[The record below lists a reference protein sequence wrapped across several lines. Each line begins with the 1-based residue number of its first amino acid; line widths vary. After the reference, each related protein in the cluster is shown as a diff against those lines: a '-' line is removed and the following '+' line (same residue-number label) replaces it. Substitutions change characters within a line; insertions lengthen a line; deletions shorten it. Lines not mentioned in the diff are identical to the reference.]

1 MLNECKLFFFVFRC
15 IIQLFMHLHCMHD
28 GLWEQFWTGTEAEV
42 EEDCSILRR
51 RQGKEVVCS
60 RSRSIHQC
68 YIRVQCWQITS
79 ESHLCFWWAH
89 LFYKDVR
96 ASYIRA
102 GGPGSHKGRVVGS
115 LQSMFGMKLIS
126 SEAIILKFLPQK
138 VGNIVSISTTEV
150 HSTELPLTIITSA
163 AIVHTNNTCMQAVN
177 IMG

>member
-1 MLNECKLFFFVFRC
+1 M
-15 IIQLFMHLHCMHD
+15 
-28 GLWEQFWTGTEAEV
+28 
-42 EEDCSILRR
+42 
-51 RQGKEVVCS
+51 
-60 RSRSIHQC
+60 
-68 YIRVQCWQITS
+68 
-79 ESHLCFWWAH
+79 
-89 LFYKDVR
+89 
-96 ASYIRA
+96 
-102 GGPGSHKGRVVGS
+102 GS